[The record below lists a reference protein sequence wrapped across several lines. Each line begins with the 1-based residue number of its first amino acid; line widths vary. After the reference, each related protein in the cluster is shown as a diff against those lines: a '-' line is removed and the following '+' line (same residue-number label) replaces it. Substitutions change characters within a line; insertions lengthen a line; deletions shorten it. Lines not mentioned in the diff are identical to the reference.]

1 MRGILKF
8 NEDKLRYYLDYG
20 GSMIDES
27 TSGNRIKIYYNDLV
41 FNARIEH
48 NSQDYYM
55 VEYKKIDLKSLL
67 SLEAEVG

>member
-27 TSGNRIKIYYNDLV
+27 TSRNRIKIYYNDLV

-48 NSQDYYM
+48 NS
-55 VEYKKIDLKSLL
+55 
-67 SLEAEVG
+67 